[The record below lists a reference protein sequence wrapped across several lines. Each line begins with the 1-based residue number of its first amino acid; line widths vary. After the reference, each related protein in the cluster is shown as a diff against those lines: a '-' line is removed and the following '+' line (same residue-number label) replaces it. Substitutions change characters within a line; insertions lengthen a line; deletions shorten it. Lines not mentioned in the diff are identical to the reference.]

1 MIERIII
8 EFFPILKMNDKIQL
22 ERLKFFKKFQQIY
35 LFSIFI
41 NKCFNF
47 KCVFFSCK
55 TKIVI
60 YYLNK
65 FCSCNFSIRFENGKA
80 VEVRAAKGQ
89 DALEKMIAMDEGA
102 PCLGE
107 CALIPCDSPINNTGI
122 LFYNTLF
129 DENASCHLALGRG
142 FENCVEG
149 FENMTQEQLRA
160 MGVNDSMIH
169 VDFMI
174 GAPDLDITGILPDGT
189 RVPVFRN
196 GEWCF

>member
-1 MIERIII
+1 MQVKIEVSPEHTPPRA
-8 EFFPILKMNDKIQL
+8 
-22 ERLKFFKKFQQIY
+22 
-35 LFSIFI
+35 
-41 NKCFNF
+41 
-47 KCVFFSCK
+47 
-55 TKIVI
+55 VI
-60 YYLNK
+60 YTDRITPEIQRALDILQAKDTPVLAERDGRTFLLSEQEVYM
-65 FCSCNFSIRFENGKA
+65 IR
-80 VEVRAAKGQ
+80 V
-89 DALEKMIAMDEGA
+89 
-102 PCLGE
+102 
-107 CALIPCDSPINNTGI
+107 PCDSPINNTGI